1 MKKCPICGAE
11 NALKKIKTEY
21 KATYGLKS
29 HSTELNSYECSCCGA
44 NLDLDCEEQ
53 NELAIKEATSI
64 ARNDYVSEI
73 LEKLEKANSFV
84 EIERSLYLPPK
95 TLSKWK
101 NQSKSPSAAAA
112 ALVSLLGVFPWLSY
126 VGMVNYNSSDAYK
139 IAYAAILKKASEE
152 PDNFIFSMS
161 NDFYNG
167 IAVVH
172 QKNTTYKMNS
182 SDTKIVSNDYSE
194 VSKTSTISYKGN
206 SL

>member
-1 MKKCPICGAE
+1 MMKCPICGAE
-11 NALKKIKTEY
+11 NALKKVNTEY
-21 KATYGLKS
+21 KATYSFKT

-44 NLDLDCEEQ
+44 NLDLDYEEQ
-53 NELAIKEATSI
+53 NEVAIKEATSI
-64 ARNDYVSEI
+64 ARNNCISEI
-73 LEKLEKANSFV
+73 LEKLEKTNSFV

-101 NQSKSPSAAAA
+101 NQSKAPSAAAA

-126 VGMVNYNSSDAYK
+126 VGMLNYNLADAYK

-182 SDTKIVSNDYSE
+182 SDNKIANDNYSE
-194 VSKTSTISYKGN
+194 VSKSSTVSYIGN
-206 SL
+206 VL